1 MVPNDGWLSLER
13 MLPVAFTA
21 LPSNYRLPQL
31 LKSPS
36 LSCQKDDQVKGEPV
50 KGPPFCLKQCICEEI
65 NWAQL
70 SFHIGGCF
78 CGIEGSLRSMQS

>member
-1 MVPNDGWLSLER
+1 MTVPNDGQFRPER

-21 LPSNYRLPQL
+21 LPANYRLPRL

-50 KGPPFCLKQCICEEI
+50 KGAHFV
-65 NWAQL
+65 
-70 SFHIGGCF
+70 
-78 CGIEGSLRSMQS
+78 